1 MDEQRE
7 NGPTG
12 QASTTPPVDAAL
24 RAWAVTHART
34 VGRTGDPARV
44 SPLSDDAR
52 PAEPAPRRDE
62 PWAPGDVA
70 VAESSTTLTGGHT
83 GPVMSV
89 AWAAERD
96 GRLLLATGGE
106 DATARVWDPFTGTC
120 LHTLTGHA
128 NGVWSVAWVTDSDG
142 RLLLATG
149 SEDTTVRV
157 WDPFTG
163 ACLHTMTRRPTRS
176 VMSVAWATGGDSR
189 PLLAAG
195 SRDAT
200 VQVWDTLAG
209 SCLRNLTGHTD
220 GVNSVAWATG
230 RDGQHLLASGGG
242 YDRTVRVWD
251 PLTGTCLHTLT
262 GHTGG
267 VDTVAWVTGRDGRLL
282 LASGGGDRTV
292 RVWDPASGAC
302 LHTLTGHTDGVGS
315 VAWAAGGDGRAPL
328 LASSSFD
335 GTVRVWDPVGG
346 TCLRTLTGYPG
357 PVWSVAWAVG
367 GEGRLLL
374 ATGGGDAT
382 VRAVEVPRLSAST
395 MATSSTGTSSSMV
408 ISSVPAAVGTAAAA
422 LRTAAAGLVLLG
434 AGGLWPPLSLL
445 ADLVTLTGKP
455 IAAPVGTDPTT
466 VGGGPAGGRII
477 GSGRNG
483 VSGAGSGTADTGDG
497 ETTEAA
503 IATDTGAHAFSRPTG
518 VASRPTGVASHST
531 GVASRPT
538 GAASTPARPAYPLGG
553 APGRPADGGTPGR
566 PPGGDGPALYDPR
579 LRALAAHPGVGRLRA
594 LGWPPAARV
603 GLAALLAADLPAGP
617 RAIPPAGST
626 PIDQH
631 HALTVA
637 LRSPPGPAA
646 APLTSRQLDR
656 LTAAAGITPQLASLL
671 GLVGPDAVATDP
683 TLPLRL
689 RGRAPAMPPLP
700 TYQHTLLLTVTA
712 LTTAGTGQAI
722 TSTHTPGSTGITHHG
737 TPRALL
743 PTHHALPDDLFT
755 LRLAR
760 GDLLY
765 RHHTTTPTLPPHPV
779 TIILDT
785 SPPTYGPVETLLRLT
800 AHLLTTTLWHAGTHP
815 TLITF
820 DQPALALPL
829 TGPADLAAIWT
840 SRTLDPP
847 DLATALRTAEHT
859 PQPTTVLLTHHH
871 LPDDHPLPLGPHLRL
886 LTTHTPGDEPPTRPH
901 RTNNRTSNTHQTGH
915 NQTSGPTRTHGHGH
929 SHSPDN
935 RYHRHLP
942 PHPDPAAL
950 AAAIHALLTPTT
962 QEAVGENRYRSDVFH
977 LRPRNP

>member
-52 PAEPAPRRDE
+52 PTEAAPWRDE

-120 LHTLTGHA
+120 LHTLAGHA

-176 VMSVAWATGGDSR
+176 VMSVAWATGGDGR

-200 VQVWDTLAG
+200 VQVWDTLAD

-267 VDTVAWVTGRDGRLL
+267 VDAVAWATGRDGRLL
-282 LASGGGDRTV
+282 LASGGGDGTV

-302 LHTLTGHTDGVGS
+302 LHTLIGHTDGVGS

-328 LASSSFD
+328 LASGSFD
-335 GTVRVWDPVGG
+335 GTVRVWDPVSGA
-346 TCLRTLTGYPG
+346 CLRTLTGYAG

-367 GEGRLLL
+367 GESRLLL
-374 ATGGGDAT
+374 ATGGSDAM
-382 VRAVEVPRLSAST
+382 VWAVEVPHPSAST
-395 MATSSTGTSSSMV
+395 STTSSAPARTSPVGSS
-408 ISSVPAAVGTAAAA
+408 

-434 AGGLWPPLSLL
+434 AGGLWPPLSLI
-445 ADLVTLTGKP
+445 ADLITLTG
-455 IAAPVGTDPTT
+455 GTTT
-466 VGGGPAGGRII
+466 GPAVT
-477 GSGRNG
+477 N
-483 VSGAGSGTADTGDG
+483 
-497 ETTEAA
+497 
-503 IATDTGAHAFSRPTG
+503 
-518 VASRPTGVASHST
+518 
-531 GVASRPT
+531 
-538 GAASTPARPAYPLGG
+538 G
-553 APGRPADGGTPGR
+553 APTAIPTAGR
-566 PPGGDGPALYDPR
+566 PPAGDSPGLYDPR
-579 LRALAAHPGVGRLRA
+579 LHVLASHPGIGRLRA
-594 LGWPPAARV
+594 LAWPPAARV
-603 GLAALLAADLPAGP
+603 GLAALLAAALPADS
-617 RAIPPAGST
+617 RVIPPAGST
-626 PIDQH
+626 PTGQH
-631 HALTVA
+631 RALTTA
-637 LRSPPGPAA
+637 LHSPSGSPA
-646 APLTSRQLDR
+646 APLTPRQFDQL
-656 LTAAAGITPQLASLL
+656 AAAAARVTPRLAALL
-671 GLVGPDAVATDP
+671 ELIGPAAVATDP
-683 TLPLRL
+683 TLPLRV
-689 RGRAPAMPPLP
+689 RDRALAMPPLP
-700 TYQHTLLLTVTA
+700 TRQHTLLLTVTA
-712 LTTAGTGQAI
+712 LTTAGTGQAV
-722 TSTHTPGSTGITHHG
+722 TSMRAPGTTGITHHG

-765 RHHTTTPTLPPHPV
+765 RHHTTTPTLPPQAV

-785 SPPTYGPVETLLRLT
+785 SPPTYGPAETLLRLT
-800 AHLLTTTLWHAGTHP
+800 AHLLTTVLWHNGIHP

-829 TGPADLAAIWT
+829 TSPADLAVIWT
-840 SRTLDPP
+840 SRTLHPP
-847 DLATALRTAEHT
+847 DLPAALRTAEHT
-859 PQPTTVLLTHHH
+859 SQPTTVLLTHHH
-871 LPDDHPLPLGPHLRL
+871 LPDDRPLPLGPHLRL
-886 LTTHTPGDEPPTRPH
+886 LTTHTPGDEPPTSQIGR
-901 RTNNRTSNTHQTGH
+901 
-915 NQTSGPTRTHGHGH
+915 TRTRGHTN
-929 SHSPDN
+929 HSPDG
-935 RYHRHLP
+935 RYHHHLP
-942 PHPDPAAL
+942 PHPDPASL
-950 AAAIHALLTPTT
+950 AAAIHALLASND
-962 QEAVGENRYRSDVFH
+962 QADGMNRYFSYTSGVR
-977 LRPRNP
+977 RA